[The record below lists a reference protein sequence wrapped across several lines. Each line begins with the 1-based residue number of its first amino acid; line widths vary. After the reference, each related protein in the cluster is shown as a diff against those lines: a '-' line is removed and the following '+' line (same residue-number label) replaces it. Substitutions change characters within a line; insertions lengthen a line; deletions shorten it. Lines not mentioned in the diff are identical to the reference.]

1 MITLA
6 LKWLLGLVFL
16 MTMVS
21 ISSNDYSDSGALPS
35 SSTSGSSDHPPNPKK
50 QHRDWK
56 STDHQRSFKEEWRK
70 QYFVIPHPTTSGQCI
85 CLVCLTVFNQ
95 FKVYTIKRHYESK
108 HKNLM
113 GLEPDSATSKY
124 ERLLSAY
131 NKERGALSRPVTIA
145 IRQCPAHWSRNS

>member
-16 MTMVS
+16 MTMAS

-35 SSTSGSSDHPPNPKK
+35 SSTSGSSDHPPNSKR

-95 FKVYTIKRHYESK
+95 FKVYTIKRHFESK

-113 GLEPDSATSKY
+113 GLEPWVWSQMVQLAKKMQIVN
-124 ERLLSAY
+124 EPFLL
-131 NKERGALSRPVTIA
+131 
-145 IRQCPAHWSRNS
+145 